1 VDDGI
6 GFFPVDAP
14 QWKFVW
20 PCFVI

>member
-20 PCFVI
+20 PCWMI

>member
-14 QWKFVW
+14 QWKIVW
-20 PCFVI
+20 PCLII